1 MLNMTSTQHGHMQDN
16 GNDYALWYRQFS
28 YEDYADA
35 LDNGALRSAE
45 WKLMGCGTLT
55 ELNLLLMGYGFE
67 MHTAEA
73 EDASAMPRRIAYIW
87 GDDESPQVGWLT
99 QLWLQPYG
107 LDKLPPTRCSFPDD
121 HPAWSE
127 Q

>member
-1 MLNMTSTQHGHMQDN
+1 MQDN
-16 GNDYALWYRQFS
+16 GNDYILWYRRFS
-28 YEDYADA
+28 TEDYADA

-67 MHTAEA
+67 TYTAEA
-73 EDASAMPRRIAYIW
+73 EDASAMPRRITNRW
-87 GDDESPQVGWLT
+87 GDDEVT

>member
-1 MLNMTSTQHGHMQDN
+1 MQDN
-16 GNDYALWYRQFS
+16 GYDYALWYRQFPT
-28 YEDYADA
+28 EDYADA
-35 LDNGALRSAE
+35 LDNSALRGAE

-67 MHTAEA
+67 TYTAEA
-73 EDASAMPRRIAYIW
+73 EDACAIPRRYYRTTHPV
-87 GDDESPQVGWLT
+87 GDVANI
-99 QLWLQPYG
+99 WLQPHG